1 MRLQMLLPKV
11 EPQRI
16 TLPTTCPRKGCRG
29 THFRVRQT
37 VTKPVRDTQ
46 YTQVTAQRYECLR
59 CGKTFRVYPRGVTS
73 AHVSLR
79 VKGLAIMLYL
89 LGLSYGAV
97 SLLLEALGVDW
108 CKSRVYDAVQAAAQ
122 RVPGLHQ
129 RQVFADLRTPALGA
143 DVTSV
148 KCNGRWLPLGITVDD
163 TTGLVLTID
172 ELSSEDAQAL
182 EQWMTPIAAQ
192 VGAELLV
199 SDDADGFKTVAEDLG
214 LAHQVCKSH
223 VKRNTD
229 ELIADLRTVIAHG
242 TDTSLASLGGTP
254 QQALTDL
261 EQLSQLIQTRR
272 PEDVTKLE
280 TLHDRYVGAVPPSK
294 GQSASLAYRLYLLF
308 LDRWNL
314 WPSLTRYRTWRG
326 VTGRWLDS
334 QGCRRASTR
343 GRASPSSLWTTD
355 KTSVHR

>member
-1 MRLQMLLPKV
+1 MNACDV
-11 EPQRI
+11 E
-16 TLPTTCPRKGCRG
+16 
-29 THFRVRQT
+29 
-37 VTKPVRDTQ
+37 KPF
-46 YTQVTAQRYECLR
+46 ACI
-59 CGKTFRVYPRGVTS
+59 PRGVTS

-97 SLLLEALGVDW
+97 SLLLEALGIYW

-122 RVPGLHQ
+122 RVPGLQQ
-129 RQVFADLRTPALGA
+129 RQVFADHRTPALGA

-148 KCNGRWLPLGITVDD
+148 KCNGRWLPLGITVED

-172 ELSSEDAQAL
+172 ELSSEEAHAL

-229 ELIADLRTVIAHG
+229 ELIADLRTVLAHG
-242 TDTSLASLGGTP
+242 TDTSLTSLGGTP

-261 EQLSQLIQTRR
+261 EQLSQLIQTR
-272 PEDVTKLE
+272 
-280 TLHDRYVGAVPPSK
+280 
-294 GQSASLAYRLYLLF
+294 
-308 LDRWNL
+308 
-314 WPSLTRYRTWRG
+314 
-326 VTGRWLDS
+326 
-334 QGCRRASTR
+334 
-343 GRASPSSLWTTD
+343 
-355 KTSVHR
+355 